1 MSDSLKLNYIF
12 SMEALHLFCLNSVRA
27 WPTPTPTHL
36 RVSLNVFFIIQVDN
50 RFLLIY
56 VLRSHSNLNMNLS
69 PSTVSQNF
77 FFLSFPDLNILVLL
91 KTYTKGCPKHCQTTY
106 IKPKANSPWGRKGG
120 DLWWGA
126 LTMLHKIFGASLKL
140 KTSCSR
146 FHNP

>member
-1 MSDSLKLNYIF
+1 
-12 SMEALHLFCLNSVRA
+12 MEALHLFCLNSVRA

-56 VLRSHSNLNMNLS
+56 VLRSHSTLNLS